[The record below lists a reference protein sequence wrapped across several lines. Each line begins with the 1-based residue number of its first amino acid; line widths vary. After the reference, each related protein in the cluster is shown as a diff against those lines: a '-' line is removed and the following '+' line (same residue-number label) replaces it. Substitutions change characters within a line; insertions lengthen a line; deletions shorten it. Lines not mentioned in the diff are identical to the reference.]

1 MKEMFILLMMFMGV
15 INISAQEIN
24 ESQKIDSLLYKL
36 DKLQLDYDYFYCE
49 SELNRFCNELK
60 IHSNNFY
67 IRATQILIEG
77 YSGEYNDEY
86 YRSAKRNYGAA
97 VDLFES
103 YKTNLYSKIKLISR
117 KIEGANFHELEI
129 QMLKLIADSI
139 DQGLKHAQSTLDY
152 YKGVLDAY
160 KKMDR

>member
-1 MKEMFILLMMFMGV
+1 MKKLIILLMMFMGV

-86 YRSAKRNYGAA
+86 
-97 VDLFES
+97 
-103 YKTNLYSKIKLISR
+103 
-117 KIEGANFHELEI
+117 
-129 QMLKLIADSI
+129 
-139 DQGLKHAQSTLDY
+139 
-152 YKGVLDAY
+152 
-160 KKMDR
+160 